1 MIGDWNEDEDENEDW
16 RFSSFGCLFDWL
28 SWSGETGH
36 VTDCVDDPYY
46 HIMLYQIPVQFLD
59 RVWYGDQ
66 LSGIII
72 RYLHD
77 NHTLRA
83 GFLGMYV

>member
-1 MIGDWNEDEDENEDW
+1 M
-16 RFSSFGCLFDWL
+16 
-28 SWSGETGH
+28 
-36 VTDCVDDPYY
+36 TDCVDDPYY

-59 RVWYGDQ
+59 RVWYGDR

-83 GFLGMYV
+83 GFLGIYV